1 MSVVLQSSILA
12 SGLGSPPLPAV
23 EYAAGEEE
31 AAVAARKRTM
41 QWFAFDSH
49 KHYTW
54 ALVQDERGKA
64 LQGLVWNMNQ
74 PD

>member
-1 MSVVLQSSILA
+1 
-12 SGLGSPPLPAV
+12 
-23 EYAAGEEE
+23 
-31 AAVAARKRTM
+31 M